1 MVRDGA
7 LNCVVVFG
15 REPRPGGVKTRLAR
29 GIGDQAAAAVYGV
42 LLEATLR
49 HASAE
54 EIVAWAVGLGGT
66 TIATTSMGR
75 NAAVMLHLVAQVDR
89 SLPTI
94 WVDTGYNLR
103 DTYIVAER
111 LIADLDVNI
120 HVYSPLIT
128 SERRNAIMGGIP
140 TVDEEQR
147 HREFTEQVKLEPFAR
162 ALADFKP
169 DIWLTG
175 IRREETE
182 LRKTLDI
189 VSRDDRGI
197 IKVAPLFYWSEEQVE
212 EYMGRHELPS
222 CRHYFD
228 PTKVHDGRECG
239 LHTAA

>member
-1 MVRDGA
+1 LDLDIDSA
-7 LNCVVVFG
+7 NS
-15 REPRPGGVKTRLAR
+15 
-29 GIGDQAAAAVYGV
+29 
-42 LLEATLR
+42 TLR
-49 HASAE
+49 NASAQ
-54 EIVAWAVGLGGT
+54 EIVAWAVGQGAK

-75 NAAVMLHLVAQVDR
+75 NAAVMLHLVAQVDSR
-89 SLPTI
+89 VPTI

-120 HVYSPLIT
+120 HVYSPLMT
-128 SERRNAIMGGIP
+128 SERRNAISGGIP
-140 TVDEEQR
+140 TVDEEER
-147 HREFTEQVKLEPFAR
+147 HRDFTEQVKLEPFAR
-162 ALADFKP
+162 ALADFQP

-182 LRKTLDI
+182 HRKTLDI
-189 VSRDDRGI
+189 VSTDDRGI
-197 IKVAPLFYWSEEQVE
+197 IKVAPLFYWSQEQVQD
-212 EYMGRHELPS
+212 YMERYELPS